1 MPENGHSR
9 QKKDFFELLLYN
21 VKGYERE
28 DDFMMKLKIRYLIT
42 AGLLLLSPIDWGVH
56 AQETSDLLFTRQT
69 TADIETKQMMS
80 GMRST
85 NGNVLSV
92 DTQSRQLQRG
102 NAVPVTS
109 DTFPDEQFRSWIL
122 ENIAGAQDG
131 ELTLEE
137 LAAVRQ
143 IDVHKLAI
151 VNLKGI
157 EYFTNLE
164 ELVCGYVWTLKYLD
178 VSQNV
183 NLVKLDCRGS
193 KLGSLDVS
201 KNTKLERLSC
211 SDADLNTLQLGDIR
225 KLKYLYCYENNLKD
239 LDVYRLTDLE
249 DLYVYNNKL
258 QSIDVTNNPK
268 LKKLRVDRNKLTT
281 LDVSNNKELWH
292 LDCEWNNLLSL
303 DVRDNTKLIQVYFA
317 QNRLVNVLLPNNEI
331 RSGEET
337 WYTSQAQNHIGMD
350 EGHTFDLKVL
360 SSTIL
365 PANISNLQNAQ
376 LQGTILTNLRHDT
389 VVTYDYDCG
398 AQKTL
403 KVSLH
408 VDLADYTRVN
418 KVISQIPSDLNVYTQ
433 ASLQT
438 LKEAYD
444 TIIWDKSYTEQSTV
458 DSYASAIQQAVEGL
472 IYKPADYSSVDQAL
486 AGIPEDTHL
495 YTEKSLQAVTF
506 AKNAVIRD
514 KNITE
519 QSIVDGYASAI
530 QQAIKGLIYKP
541 ADYSSVDQALAGIP
555 VDTHLYTEKSLQAVT
570 LAKNAVI
577 RDKNI
582 TEQSVVDGY
591 ASAIRKAV
599 EGLVYKDADYT
610 RVDMLLAKIPADL
623 NIYKDASVTALLEAK
638 AAIVRGKS
646 IKEQREV
653 DLYAEHLEAALYALQ
668 LKEADVQKDEIKE
681 KEPLH
686 SVKQPLK
693 NKSHPAVATAD
704 STAAGMLSLVLIV
717 SFSGCLL
724 LMQLRKR
731 MKSNT

>member
-519 QSIVDGYASAI
+519 QS
-530 QQAIKGLIYKP
+530 
-541 ADYSSVDQALAGIP
+541 
-555 VDTHLYTEKSLQAVT
+555 
-570 LAKNAVI
+570 
-577 RDKNI
+577 
-582 TEQSVVDGY
+582 VVDGY